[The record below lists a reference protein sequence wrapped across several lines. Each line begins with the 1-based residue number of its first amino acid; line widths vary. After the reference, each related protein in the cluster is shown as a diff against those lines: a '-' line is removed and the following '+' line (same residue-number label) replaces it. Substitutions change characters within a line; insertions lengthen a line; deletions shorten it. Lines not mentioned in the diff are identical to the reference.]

1 MASIFKTVNPIL
13 YENKSTNSKES
24 IIAFNDLLTISNPI
38 GGAIFNI
45 QIKIVKNNIWDTI
58 AHIEYTVSFV
68 ENGIKHEVNTVIT

>member
-45 QIKIVKNNIWDTI
+45 QIKIK
-58 AHIEYTVSFV
+58 
-68 ENGIKHEVNTVIT
+68 K